1 MAYVD
6 ASTTLRIGG
15 KCKDSDYN
23 TTAYANL
30 TVSSS
35 GSTINW
41 KVSMETT
48 NYPFVY
54 LYLKIGSKV
63 LYDGYYANKP
73 SNYDQKKGFIQTA
86 SNVFPRGNGTSASDS
101 FTDNSTGTSLAIVL
115 KVGPSYWPDSDKSDD
130 YNNTYRIYSSG
141 SSVTLSRRYY
151 TSVSAPTVTITDNYD
166 NSFTI
171 KATKGA
177 SGTNNTAK
185 ALTDLL
191 WSYTNS
197 TSGRSKYTSGTK
209 IDLTTSGTAD
219 TRTVYA
225 WATTTATYGD
235 DKTKKESAAINQY
248 LAPSAPGKPV
258 ISYTK
263 NRLTI
268 KENWTFTWAAATK
281 ANSTSPL
288 KGYRIRLYKNGVT
301 IPILNSAGKV
311 LTATGTDKYYDRNGT
326 TRTLTIDPV
335 AHGFLPGDQ
344 VKLKVHAYTRYGSDN
359 SGAQL
364 FGTSATS
371 ATSTVQ
377 NAGVIHVKVGNE
389 WKEGQVFVKV
399 NGGWKEAETVSTK
412 VGNNWK
418 ESV

>member
-1 MAYVD
+1 MGYVN

-15 KCKDSDYN
+15 KCKSSDYN
-23 TTAYANL
+23 TTAHANL
-30 TVSSS
+30 SVSSS
-35 GSTINW
+35 GSTISW
-41 KVSMETT
+41 SVTMETT

-63 LYDGYYANKP
+63 LYDDYYANNP
-73 SNYDQKKGFIQTA
+73 TNFGSKGFVQTSSKA
-86 SNVFPRGNGTSASDS
+86 FPRGNGTSASGS
-101 FTDNSTGTSLAIVL
+101 FTDSSTGTSLPVIL
-115 KVGPSYWPDSDKSDD
+115 KVGPSWWPSDDKSDD

-151 TSVSAPTVTITDNYD
+151 TNVGAPTISIKDNYD

-171 KATKGA
+171 TATKGA
-177 SGTNNTAK
+177 NGTNNTAK
-185 ALTDLL
+185 DITDLL

-197 TSGRSKYTSGTK
+197 TSGRSKYTSGIK

-235 DKTKKESAAINQY
+235 DKTNKVDTAIKQY

-281 ANSTSPL
+281 ANGSSPL

-301 IPILNSAGKV
+301 IPILGSTGNV
-311 LTATGTDKYYDRNGT
+311 LTTTGTDKYYDRNGT
-326 TRTLTIDPV
+326 TRTLTIDPA

-344 VKLKVHAYTRYGSDN
+344 VKLVVYAYTRYGIDN

-364 FGTSATS
+364 FGAGTTS

-377 NAGVIHVKVGNE
+377 NAGVIHVKVGNV
-389 WKEGQVFVKV
+389 WKEGQVHVKV
-399 NGGWKEAETVSTK
+399 NGVWKEAEVVSTK
-412 VGNNWK
+412 VGSKWI
-418 ESV
+418 ESE